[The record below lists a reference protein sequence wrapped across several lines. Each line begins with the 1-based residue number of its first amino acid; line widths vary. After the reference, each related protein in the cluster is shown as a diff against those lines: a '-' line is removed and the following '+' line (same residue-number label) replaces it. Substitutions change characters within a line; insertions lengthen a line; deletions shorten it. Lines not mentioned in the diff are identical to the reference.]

1 MSVIPPKPART
12 LQFYLSGLMP
22 CPYLPDQIERKL
34 FTRLTDD
41 DAINQEMSSSLT
53 RAGFRRSHD
62 VLYRPACPSCM
73 ACVPVRIAVKGFIHS
88 RSFKRIMIRNK
99 DLVFE
104 KTEDLDDLSIY
115 ALFIQ
120 YQEARHTDGEMAQM
134 TFQDFQVMLRD
145 GQVGTSLY
153 KLRERSGERND
164 GYILIDTV
172 TDGYS
177 AVYSFF
183 RPDQPRRS
191 LGIQLIL
198 SLIDLARQN
207 HLSYVYLGYWIR
219 NSKKMAYKSKFSQ
232 LQALGPQGWQPMT
245 EK

>member
-1 MSVIPPKPART
+1 MSVIPPKPGRI

-22 CPYLPDQIERKL
+22 CPYLPDQVERKL

-41 DAINQEMSSSLT
+41 DAVNQEMSSSLT

-73 ACVPVRIAVKGFIHS
+73 ACVPVRIAVKGFVPS
-88 RSFKRIMIRNK
+88 RSCRRIMVRNK

-145 GQVGTSLY
+145 GQVGTALY
-153 KLRERSGERND
+153 KLRERSGARND

-172 TDGYS
+172 ADGYS

-198 SLIDLARQN
+198 SLIELARQN